1 MQTTYDNQ
9 NRLMIIKKSTPEAVS
24 IKITTTTARAT
35 YALCSVGSH
44 DSSSA
49 AGSVRV
55 QGQFE
60 PRRVP
65 QLRRAHHCDVP
76 LGRVSAHTGTG
87 DAWVADPRGCVS
99 QNTGCSGAQPPA
111 LEVGDA
117 FLCRLRGQ
125 AG

>member
-1 MQTTYDNQ
+1 MTIN
-9 NRLMIIKKSTPEAVS
+9 KSSTEAVS
-24 IKITTTTARAT
+24 IKFTTTTARAT
-35 YALCSVGSH
+35 YTLCSVGSH

-65 QLRRAHHCDVP
+65 QLRPAHHCDVP
-76 LGRVSAHTGTG
+76 FGRASAHNGTG
-87 DAWVADPRGCVS
+87 GGWAAVTPGCIS

-117 FLCRLRGQ
+117 FLRSLRGQ

>member
-1 MQTTYDNQ
+1 MQTTYDNH
-9 NRLMIIKKSTPEAVS
+9 EAVS
-24 IKITTTTARAT
+24 TKLTTTTARTT
-35 YALCSVGSH
+35 YTLCSVGSH

-65 QLRRAHHCDVP
+65 QLMPAHHCDVP
-76 LGRVSAHTGTG
+76 FGRVSAHPGTG
-87 DAWVADPRGCVS
+87 DGWVADPQYVFRKTQDAVVLHLRYSKLLMPSFADCVAKLDVMNS
-99 QNTGCSGAQPPA
+99 S
-111 LEVGDA
+111 
-117 FLCRLRGQ
+117 LR

>member
-9 NRLMIIKKSTPEAVS
+9 KHSTEAVS
-24 IKITTTTARAT
+24 IKLTTATARAT
-35 YALCSVGSH
+35 YTFCSVGSH
-44 DSSSA
+44 DSSTA

-55 QGQFE
+55 QYPFE

-65 QLRRAHHCDVP
+65 QLRRAHHCDAP

-87 DAWVADPRGCVS
+87 DGWVAVPPGCVS

-117 FLCRLRGQ
+117 FLRSLRGQ

>member
-1 MQTTYDNQ
+1 
-9 NRLMIIKKSTPEAVS
+9 MIIKKSSTEAVS

-35 YALCSVGSH
+35 YTLCSVGSH

-76 LGRVSAHTGTG
+76 LRRASAHDGR
-87 DAWVADPRGCVS
+87 VADPPGCVS

-117 FLCRLRGQ
+117 FLRSLRGQ

>member
-1 MQTTYDNQ
+1 
-9 NRLMIIKKSTPEAVS
+9 MIINKSSTEAVS
-24 IKITTTTARAT
+24 IKITATTARAT
-35 YALCSVGSH
+35 YTLCSVGSH

-65 QLRRAHHCDVP
+65 QLRPAHHCDVP

-87 DAWVADPRGCVS
+87 DGWVADPLDVFRKTQDAVVLNLRHSKLAMPSFAACVAKLDEMNS
-99 QNTGCSGAQPPA
+99 S
-111 LEVGDA
+111 
-117 FLCRLRGQ
+117 LR